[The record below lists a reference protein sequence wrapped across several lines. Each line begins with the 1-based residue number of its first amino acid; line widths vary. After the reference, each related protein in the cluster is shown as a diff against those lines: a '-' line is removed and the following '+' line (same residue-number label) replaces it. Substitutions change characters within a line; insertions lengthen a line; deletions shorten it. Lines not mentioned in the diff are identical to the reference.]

1 MDIEE
6 LIDNQESEE
15 LLNIVKKYFNG
26 DAELF
31 FNYIIEENLIPEN
44 EVSGSLFDIF
54 PNEYI
59 LFLIKQKKYEIVKQY
74 FASITQDITYK
85 DGKYYL
91 EVYPISS
98 LHKLFH
104 RDHQDFVEQILEGD
118 YNYDSYYSDSQK
130 TEDLFDSLT
139 KENKIGL
146 VEFIKETKL
155 NSSLNY
161 DGDSELIESF
171 IQSDNSDNNSFIL
184 TVDRLNKIVN
194 SDLLP
199 DLIDNVSDFD
209 ELRSDMSN
217 WYSWA
222 ESQAYTDEYYN
233 LVYNEIKDFFNIPRS
248 EQLGEYTTT
257 KVYDSRGNSRTRDML
272 LIDITSMLISYIK
285 ESVESSVGYWSNT
298 EEITGNYGSLLDY
311 IYDNITIGRV
321 NFDYVY
327 PSSSSVDELYNQNFY
342 ENI

>member
-15 LLNIVKKYFNG
+15 LLDIIKKYFND

-74 FASITQDITYK
+74 FASITSDIIYK

-98 LHKLFH
+98 LHKLFN
-104 RDHQDFVEQILEGD
+104 RDQQDFVEQILEGD
-118 YNYDSYYSDSQK
+118 YDFDSYYSDSHK
-130 TEDLFDSLT
+130 TEDLIDNLT
-139 KENKIGL
+139 KENRIGL

-155 NSSLNY
+155 NSSLQYN
-161 DGDSELIESF
+161 GDSELIESF
-171 IQSDNSDNNSFIL
+171 IQSDNDGNNSFIL
-184 TVDRLNKIVN
+184 TVDRLNKIVD
-194 SDLLP
+194 SGLLP
-199 DLIDNVSDFD
+199 DLIDNVADFD
-209 ELRSDMSN
+209 GLRSDLST
-217 WYSWA
+217 WYNWA
-222 ESQAYTDEYYN
+222 ESQAYTDEYYEM
-233 LVYNEIKDFFNIPRS
+233 VYNEIKDFFDIPRN
-248 EQLGEYTTT
+248 EPLGEYTTT
-257 KVYDSRGNSRTRDML
+257 KVYDSKGNTRTRDML
-272 LIDITSMLISYIK
+272 LIDVTKLLISYIK
-285 ESVESSVGYWSNT
+285 ESVENEVGYWSNT
-298 EEITGNYGSLLDY
+298 EQITGNYGSLLDY
-311 IYDNITIGRV
+311 VYDYLSIGRV
-321 NFDYVY
+321 NFDYLY
-327 PSSSSVDELYNQNFY
+327 PSSSNIDKLYNQNFY

>member
-6 LIDNQESEE
+6 LIDNQESGE
-15 LLNIVKKYFNG
+15 LLDIIKKYFND

-31 FNYIIEENLIPEN
+31 FNYIIEENLIPED

-104 RDHQDFVEQILEGD
+104 RDQEDFVEQILEGD
-118 YNYDSYYSDSQK
+118 YDYDPYYSDSQK
-130 TEDLFDSLT
+130 TEDLIDNLT
-139 KENKIGL
+139 EKNKIGL

-155 NSSLNY
+155 NSSLKYN
-161 DGDSELIESF
+161 GDSELIESF
-171 IQSDNSDNNSFIL
+171 IQSDNDGNNSFIL
-184 TVDRLNKIVN
+184 TVDRLNKIN
-194 SDLLP
+194 DTGLLP
-199 DLIDNVSDFD
+199 DLIDNVNDFD
-209 ELRSDMSN
+209 DLRSDMNS
-217 WYSWA
+217 WYRWA
-222 ESQAYTDEYYN
+222 ESQAYTDEYYEI
-233 LVYNEIKDFFNIPRS
+233 VYNEIKDFFNIPRS

-257 KVYDSRGNSRTRDML
+257 KVYDSKGNSRTRDML
-272 LIDITSMLISYIK
+272 LIDITNLLISYIK
-285 ESVESSVGYWSNT
+285 ESVENSVGYWSDV
-298 EEITGNYGSLLDY
+298 EDITGNYGSLLDY
-311 IYDNITIGRV
+311 IYDNLTIGRV
-321 NFDYVY
+321 SLDYVY
-327 PSSSSVDELYNQNFY
+327 PGGSKIDKIYNQNFY

>member
-15 LLNIVKKYFNG
+15 LLNIIKKYFND

-31 FNYIIEENLIPEN
+31 FNYIIEENLIPED

-59 LFLIKQKKYEIVKQY
+59 MFLIKQKKYEIVKQY
-74 FASITQDITYK
+74 FASITQDIIYK

-104 RDHQDFVEQILEGD
+104 KHQQDFIEEVLNGD
-118 YNYDSYYSDSQK
+118 FNYDTYYSDSHN
-130 TEDLFDSLT
+130 TEDLIDNLT
-139 KENKIGL
+139 KENRIRL
-146 VEFIKETKL
+146 IEFIKETKL
-155 NSSLNY
+155 NSSLSYN
-161 DGDSELIESF
+161 GDSDLIESF
-171 IQSDNSDNNSFIL
+171 IKSDNDDKNSFTL
-184 TVDRLNKIVN
+184 TAERLYKIVD
-194 SDLLP
+194 SGLLS
-199 DLIDNVSDFD
+199 DLIDNVNDFN
-209 ELRSDMSN
+209 ELSNDLSN

-222 ESQAYTDEYYN
+222 EAQAYTDEYYEI
-233 LVYNEIKDFFNIPRS
+233 VYNEIKDFFDIPRG

-257 KVYDSRGNSRTRDML
+257 KVYDSKGNTHTRDML
-272 LIDITSMLISYIK
+272 LIDITKPLISYIK
-285 ESVESSVGYWSNT
+285 ESVENEIGYWSDT
-298 EEITGNYGSLLDY
+298 EQITGNYGSLLDF
-311 IYDNITIGRV
+311 IYDLQSIGRV
-321 NFDYVY
+321 NFDNIY
-327 PSSSSVDELYNQNFY
+327 PSSSNIDKLYNQNFY